1 MSIKI
6 YKTNA
11 GREGFRPDQQ
21 NGNLSLFVKNT
32 SRFVLTIFICILVC
46 CILVSP
52 AVAINKSK
60 AFAAV
65 LVISSAGCKAAGVYL
80 ENKAHEAY
88 DQYLHTGIQRDMQ
101 EYSDEYDSKH
111 TQSLI
116 VSRTAIGMVG
126 LAAFIALYEQ
136 LHSISIEEESLAER
150 GLLRTPLYHKYRN
163 DLFFRK
169 AVLAKKHKAANL
181 PSLTLVYDS
190 QNKDAIVKFN
200 FIR

>member
-1 MSIKI
+1 MSINVH
-6 YKTNA
+6 KTSAVRESLRA
-11 GREGFRPDQQ
+11 GY
-21 NGNLSLFVKNT
+21 SSIV
-32 SRFVLTIFICILVC
+32 CILMC

-52 AVAINKSK
+52 AVAIDKSK

-80 ENKAHEAY
+80 ENKAHESY

-116 VSRTAIGMVG
+116 ASRTAIGMVG

-136 LHSISIEEESLAER
+136 LHSISTEEESLEER

-169 AVLAKKHKAANL
+169 AVLAKKHKNANL
-181 PSLTLVYDS
+181 SSLTLVYDS